1 MPKKWSRKVE
11 KKPTEKQMELTLI
24 SLLGLTDRWEYP
36 DFKEV
41 YSKLYLMKE
50 DRYIVREYNEFKDNP
65 LFYFYTHNELRQPI
79 LARMKD
85 WLKEF

>member
-1 MPKKWSRKVE
+1 MPKTWSRKVE

-41 YSKLYLMKE
+41 YRKTGLRSFSMELLYVSDMLFVAALIVWV
-50 DRYIVREYNEFKDNP
+50 YILIES
-65 LFYFYTHNELRQPI
+65 
-79 LARMKD
+79 
-85 WLKEF
+85 